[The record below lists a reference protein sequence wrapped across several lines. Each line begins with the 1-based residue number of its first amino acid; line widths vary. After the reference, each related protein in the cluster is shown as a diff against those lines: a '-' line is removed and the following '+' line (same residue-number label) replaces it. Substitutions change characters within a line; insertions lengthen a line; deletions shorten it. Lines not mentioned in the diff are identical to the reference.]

1 MFSKCHFYI
10 LKIKRNILVLVFLG
24 FCASLLLFSTSNLPA
39 IKKGLTLWANSVVPS
54 LFPFFVATELLMNT
68 NFVTILGRFLTK
80 IMKPFFNIRGE
91 GAFGFIMGLISGYPV
106 GAKIACDFRENNICS
121 KEECERLLSFTN
133 NSGPLFIVGTVGI
146 SMFGNSTIGL
156 LLLIT
161 HILACITVGIIFRFW
176 KYNSS
181 SSDYIS
187 NKNSNYKKYKNV
199 TFSNL
204 GEILG
209 KSISNSIST
218 VLVIGGFV
226 VIFSSII
233 SILKSSGILNSLIFT
248 LTPIFNFLH
257 IDNSFIYGIL
267 TGLLEITNG
276 ISSIS
281 NINIKA
287 ISINVIITAFLL
299 GFGGLSVL
307 LQVLSITSKTDL
319 SIKPYIYGKLLHG
332 VLATF
337 YTFVAIK
344 IFPFFN
350 KSFEEFQFCSPQE
363 TKYAFGERIRQ
374 DLILCNLLKIPQIKE
389 NLSHILELRPFKG
402 IDNLAS

>member
-1 MFSKCHFYI
+1 MFSKCHFFV
-10 LKIKRNILVLVFLG
+10 LKIKRNIFSLIFLTFG
-24 FCASLLLFSTSNLPA
+24 ASLLLFSTSNLPA
-39 IKKGLTLWANSVVPS
+39 IKKGLSLWANSVVPS

-68 NFVTILGRFLTK
+68 NFVNVMGKFLNK
-80 IMKPFFNIRGE
+80 IMKPLFNIRGE
-91 GAFGFIMGLISGYPV
+91 GSFGFIMGLISGYPV

-161 HILACITVGIIFRFW
+161 HILACITVGIIFKFW
-176 KYNSS
+176 KSNSS
-181 SSDYIS
+181 NTNYVE

-204 GEILG
+204 GDVLG
-209 KSISNSIST
+209 KSITNSIST
-218 VLVIGGFV
+218 ILMIGGFV

-233 SILKSSGILNSLIFT
+233 SILKASGILHSLVLFI
-248 LTPIFNFLH
+248 TPIFNFLH
-257 IDNSFIYGIL
+257 IDSSFIYGIL

-287 ISINVIITAFLL
+287 ISVNIIITAFLL
-299 GFGGLSVL
+299 GCGGLSVL

-319 SIKPYIYGKLLHG
+319 SIKPYVYGKLLHG
-332 VLATF
+332 ILAAF
-337 YTFVAIK
+337 YTFVFIN

-350 KSFEEFQFCSPQE
+350 F
-363 TKYAFGERIRQ
+363 
-374 DLILCNLLKIPQIKE
+374 NL
-389 NLSHILELRPFKG
+389 
-402 IDNLAS
+402 